1 MTNTEENYLKALY
14 HLSLHSGGE
23 VNLSLLSKELDVS
36 KPTATSMAKNL
47 KKKKLVD
54 YEKYKPIVLTKKGKK
69 AAAQVIRKHRLTE
82 MFLVEIMNFGWEEV
96 HEIAEQIEHVHSPKL
111 FERMDEMLDFPT
123 SDPHGSPIPDK
134 QGNVIQNEAVKLT
147 SCSVNEEVVLI
158 AISNSSQDFLSFL
171 NNKQLTLNTRL
182 KITGIE
188 EFDQTMAVEYNGQ
201 TVQFSQKVCNHLLV
215 RKIKNS

>member
-14 HLSLHSGGE
+14 HLSLINGGE
-23 VNLSLLSKELDVS
+23 VNLTLLSKELNVS

-54 YEKYKPIVLTKKGKK
+54 YEKYKPISLTKKGRK
-69 AAAQVIRKHRLTE
+69 AAANVIRKHRLTE

-96 HEIAEQIEHVHSPKL
+96 HEIAEQIEHVNSPKL
-111 FERMDEMLDFPT
+111 FQRMDEMLDFPT
-123 SDPHGSPIPDK
+123 SDPHGSPIPDH

-147 SCSVNEEVVLI
+147 TCKTGDEAILV

-171 NNKQLTLNTRL
+171 NNKNLSLKTQLLV
-182 KITGIE
+182 KEIE

-215 RKIKNS
+215 RKIKNA